1 MTLFLNTIFPDKL
14 FANDIQGK
22 MYSVKYYFYDSLSHS
37 SNSAGEIWKS
47 KLIKIK
53 FDYSVMSEMQLE

>member
-1 MTLFLNTIFPDKL
+1 M
-14 FANDIQGK
+14 QGK